1 MFEKNGKMDAM
12 KFATD
17 MCDGKAFSEGGIY
30 QTSHCS
36 VMVAYWRIRGGGS
49 KPPICSVM
57 VAY

>member
-1 MFEKNGKMDAM
+1 MFKKNGTMDAM

-17 MCDGKAFSEGGIY
+17 MCDGKAFSEGGTY
-30 QTSHCS
+30 QTSRCGVWSHTGG
-36 VMVAYWRIRGGGS
+36 IRGGGS